1 MRAILA
7 LGISLAF
14 FAFAACSSSSTASGT
29 TCSTSGAAAT
39 VTASD
44 GLTFAPATATITH
57 GQSIC
62 WQNSG
67 SIAHTVTSNDGT
79 SFSTNLAAGQLFLHT
94 FATAG
99 TFAYHCTIH
108 AGMNGT
114 IIVN

>member
-7 LGISLAF
+7 LGISLTV
-14 FAFAACSSSSTASGT
+14 FALAACSSSSMASGT
-29 TCSTSGAAAT
+29 TCSTSGASAT
-39 VTASD
+39 ITASD

-57 GQSIC
+57 GQSVC

-79 SFSTNLAAGQLFLHT
+79 SFGSNLSSGQLFVQT

-99 TFAYHCTIH
+99 SFPYHCTIH
-108 AGMNGT
+108 AGMTGT
-114 IIVN
+114 ITVN